1 VEHTLT
7 LLARLVKNVV
17 TVGVVSAAC
26 ITASVA
32 TGLPEA
38 VPAQAS
44 TPAYSITDLGT
55 LSGGF
60 ETDAYGLNGTGQ
72 VVGQAVEKVTSGSG
86 YTYLWHAF
94 LYSGGALTD
103 LGTLGGDYSEARA
116 INKYADVVGY
126 SNLCAG
132 CYTYHAFL
140 YHSGHMTDLGT
151 LGGAGSQAYG
161 INDLGEVVGQASTP
175 ASQDAF
181 LYSGGKMTDLGAL
194 GAYGSTA
201 LGINN
206 SHQVVGYSSLPNS
219 GYSHAVLWSNSTI
232 TDLGTLGGSASAA
245 YAINGVGQIVGYADT
260 KKDATHAFL
269 YSGGKMT
276 DLGTLG
282 YGDTSVAKAINGSGV
297 VVGTASTSNGYH
309 AFIYTGGTMTDLN
322 SMIPAG
328 SGWVLTDATG
338 ITATGQIICNAK
350 NTTTYANHAP
360 LLTPS

>member
-1 VEHTLT
+1 VEQSLT
-7 LLARLVKNVV
+7 LLERLVKSFV
-17 TVGVVSAAC
+17 TVGLLSVAC
-26 ITASVA
+26 FTASVA
-32 TGLPEA
+32 AGLPGG
-38 VPAQAS
+38 VPARAS
-44 TPAYSITDLGT
+44 TQTYSITDLGT
-55 LSGGF
+55 LNGGF
-60 ETDAYGLNGTGQ
+60 ETDAYDINSNGQ
-72 VVGQAVEKVTSGSG
+72 VVGQAVEKVTTGSS
-86 YTYLWHAF
+86 YNYLWHAF

-116 INKYADVVGY
+116 INKYGNVAGY
-126 SNLCAG
+126 SNLCAA
-132 CYTYHAFL
+132 CYTYDAFL

-151 LGGAGSQAYG
+151 LGGTGSQAYG
-161 INDLGEVVGQASTP
+161 INDLGEVVGEASTP

-181 LYSGGKMTDLGAL
+181 LYTGGKMTNLGAL

-219 GYSHAVLWSNSTI
+219 SYSHAVLWSNGTI
-232 TDLGTLGGSASAA
+232 SDLGTLGGSTSAA
-245 YAINGVGQIVGYADT
+245 YAINGVGQIVGYAYT
-260 KKDATHAFL
+260 SKGATHAFL

-297 VVGTASTSNGYH
+297 VVGTASTSYGYH
-309 AFIYTGGTMTDLN
+309 AFIYSSGKMQDLN
-322 SMIPAG
+322 NMIPAG

-338 ITATGQIICNAK
+338 ITDTGQVVCNAK
-350 NTTTYANHAP
+350 NTITYSNHAL